1 MDQSLSKLG
10 VQSGNQ
16 FDCDDFVQHLQF
28 KVIVHHSTEKHLD
41 EFEIISNSTAKND
54 TQSLTNG
61 NNQSSN
67 NTAVDTPTKSIDAV
81 TGNKNFY
88 FYNY

>member
-28 KVIVHHSTEKHLD
+28 KVIVHHSMEKHLN
-41 EFEIISNSTAKND
+41 EFEIISNNTSENQIYLSNK
-54 TQSLTNG
+54 SLLDSNNG
-61 NNQSSN
+61 AEISSN
-67 NTAVDTPTKSIDAV
+67 SFERV
-81 TGNKNFY
+81 TGI
-88 FYNY
+88 